1 MKVVLDTNI
10 LLLPFTTRIDL
21 DIELQRLN
29 FTEIFVPT
37 CVIEELKKISI
48 KNNNAKSAL
57 NLIHKYITV
66 ETAKKGDLG
75 VIEASE
81 KLNAAVATN
90 DRELRRILKE
100 KNIIRVIPRQK
111 SYLMVER

>member
-10 LLLPFTTRIDL
+10 LLLPFTTKINL
-21 DIELQRLN
+21 DTELNRLN
-29 FTEIFVPT
+29 FTEIYVPT
-37 CVIEELKKISI
+37 CVVEELKKLAI

-57 NLIHKYITV
+57 NLIHKYNNVIT
-66 ETAKKGDLG
+66 TKKGDLG

-90 DRELRRILKE
+90 DKELRRILKE
-100 KNIIRVIPRQK
+100 KSIIRVIPRQK
-111 SYLMVER
+111 SYLMVEK